1 MPETDPHPVEKAVK
15 DAAWMLKGLDPGP
28 LAELRRMDPRRT
40 DSNGAPHFWRL
51 AAQHP
56 ETIAPGRE
64 EDWMTII
71 KILAILTPRGD
82 PENREPLHND
92 KRALGAVL
100 CDGGN
105 LAWPDSN
112 PPRPALSERRFA
124 QLLAARGKQRPV
136 LFTRAML
143 AVSRTYQSGSG
154 VNVADIAWTLL
165 TPNPGDMKRRLAK
178 SYYRQLDRALRNSK
192 KDQEGAKE

>member
-1 MPETDPHPVEKAVK
+1 MPETDLHPVEKTVK
-15 DAAWMLKGLDPGP
+15 DAAWMLKGLAPGL
-28 LAELRRMDPRRT
+28 LAELRRMKFQ
-40 DSNGAPHFWRL
+40 NGAPHFWRI

-56 ETIAPGRE
+56 ETIASGRQ

-112 PPRPALSERRFA
+112 PPRPALSERRLA
-124 QLLAARGKQRPV
+124 QLLAARGKQRTV

-143 AVSRTYQSGSG
+143 AISRTYQSGSG
-154 VNVADIAWTLL
+154 INVVDIAWMLL
-165 TPNPGDMKRRLAK
+165 TPNPGDMKQRLARY
-178 SYYRQLDRALRNSK
+178 YYRQLDRALRNSK
-192 KDQEGAKE
+192 KNQEGVEE

>member
-1 MPETDPHPVEKAVK
+1 MPETDLHPVKRAVE

-28 LAELRRMDPRRT
+28 LAQLRRMEFP
-40 DSNGAPHFWRL
+40 NGAPYFWRL
-51 AAQHP
+51 AARHP
-56 ETIAPGRE
+56 DTIAPERE
-64 EDWMTII
+64 EDWMTIV

-82 PENREPLHND
+82 PENREPLHNG
-92 KRALGAVL
+92 KRALGTVL

-112 PPRPALSERRFA
+112 SPRPALSERRFA

-154 VNVADIAWTLL
+154 INVVDIAWTLL
-165 TPNPGDMKRRLAK
+165 TSNPGDMKRILAR
-178 SYYRQLDRALRNSK
+178 SYYRRLDRAMRNSK
-192 KDQEGAKE
+192 KDQEGAEE